1 MRLISQKTSWLWPS
15 PKPFHLMK
23 LFPIYFECAHFL
35 TVSSTRVTI
44 FSGPLTFSNHA
55 RVCA

>member
-1 MRLISQKTSWLWPS
+1 
-15 PKPFHLMK
+15 
-23 LFPIYFECAHFL
+23 
-35 TVSSTRVTI
+35 VTI